1 MCRQT
6 EVHETRQPLKTVSI
20 KIETRVFTVKQ
31 KTHSFKINSKH
42 VVSKE
47 TRRTLSDGWPQ
58 NSFLLRVNDAW
69 RTQQWLCMFTWT
81 AEPSLHHDRQSASV
95 GCSCVSQSC
104 ISVGCW
110 PSCTDFSMSL
120 KSFHTVCCRFYLFH
134 HVVLLLSVNSCTLLV
149 QLFLLTITSQPPAAL
164 FQLLKTKQR
173 KTVKC
178 LSLNCFL
185 MCLWD
190 LQTTVCVYT

>member
-1 MCRQT
+1 MADHRTASCSVLMMP
-6 EVHETRQPLKTVSI
+6 EEHSNNSACSH
-20 KIETRVFTVKQ
+20 KQ
-31 KTHSFKINSKH
+31 QS
-42 VVSKE
+42 
-47 TRRTLSDGWPQ
+47 
-58 NSFLLRVNDAW
+58 LLCITIV
-69 RTQQWLCMFTWT
+69 
-81 AEPSLHHDRQSASV
+81 SLHLSAV
-95 GCSCVSQSC
+95 PVSQSC

-178 LSLNCFL
+178 SLNCFL

-190 LQTTVCVYT
+190 LQTTVFVFIRKPIFGMTQTKTVRTCKCFVDITKTLCL